1 MSWLQDGLN
10 RLLHPG
16 SSNREA
22 AQQKPAS
29 AVTSPTQD
37 RPKSLFGLL
46 QKHSS
51 PPLEQQGVQHTGQ
64 GAAGTSQHS
73 SKQHQLL
80 DGPGSAY
87 ANLPCLK
94 QLKPI
99 RSAAGDLSA
108 AVLTALPGVKLDSS
122 WVVYQTAVKEPAG
135 LQVNSQAGLS
145 YVCILPALQ
154 PPVSNLL
161 DHTQLKQ
168 TNCAGPQVNYDHVYM
183 LAVGSCSCLVFLL
196 CP

>member
-29 AVTSPTQD
+29 AVTSPTWQD

-51 PPLEQQGVQHTGQ
+51 PPSEQQGVQHTGQ

-73 SKQHQLL
+73 NGQKQLL
-80 DGPGSAY
+80 GGPGSAY

-99 RSAAGDLSA
+99 RSAAGDLAA
-108 AVLTALPGVKLDSS
+108 AVLAALPGVKLDSS
-122 WVVYQTAVKEPAG
+122 WVVYETAFKAPAG
-135 LQVNSQAGLS
+135 LQVNSPAGLS
-145 YVCILPALQ
+145 YVCILPNLQ
-154 PPVSNLL
+154 PPVSYCWCSVGWT
-161 DHTQLKQ
+161 DQV
-168 TNCAGPQVNYDHVYM
+168 CWGPQ
-183 LAVGSCSCLVFLL
+183 
-196 CP
+196 